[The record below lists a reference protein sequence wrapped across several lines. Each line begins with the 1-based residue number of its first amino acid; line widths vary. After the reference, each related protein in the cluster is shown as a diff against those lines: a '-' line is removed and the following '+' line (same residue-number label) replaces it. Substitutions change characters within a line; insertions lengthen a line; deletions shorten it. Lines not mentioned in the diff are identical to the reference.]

1 MEAQIGR
8 TGRAGKC
15 GFAVTFVT
23 PENEGELRAIQ
34 KLVKKT
40 IPEMKLEHF
49 DIAEAEA
56 AAAEA
61 SITAQSKRDPEV
73 NKIKRQLAG
82 KAREKA
88 GAAAVRSA
96 SEEGVRERKG
106 PQRKRAANKA
116 SGTGKTTSEKPKSTK
131 AKGRKPSNAQ
141 LPKKSAKLAKQ
152 GGPARPA
159 KDAKRTK
166 KQVEARDCKPGRS
179 RRAEVARSRTVS
191 SKRR

>member
-1 MEAQIGR
+1 M
-8 TGRAGKC
+8 
-15 GFAVTFVT
+15 T

-88 GAAAVRSA
+88 NAASVCGV
-96 SEEGVRERKG
+96 SEEGVRERKS

-116 SGTGKTTSEKPKSTK
+116 SGTGKPTGERPKNTK
-131 AKGRKPSNAQ
+131 AKGRKPSTAP
-141 LPKKSAKLAKQ
+141 LSKKPAKLAKQ
-152 GGPARPA
+152 GGPTRSA
-159 KDAKRTK
+159 KEASRAK
-166 KQVEARDCKPGRS
+166 KQVETRDFKPGRS
-179 RRAEVARSRTVS
+179 RRAEVARSRTAS